1 MAKATQPIAGR
12 VVAITGGAR
21 GIGKATAQALV
32 RRGARVAIGDIDLE
46 LAGRTAEELG
56 GGTRAYYVD
65 VTDRAA
71 FERFLADVERDL
83 GELDVLINNAG
94 IMHVNRF
101 HEEDAGA
108 EDRQIDI
115 NLRGV
120 LTGSKLFVRRVLERG
135 RGGHLVNIASQAGK
149 SGFPGIATYC
159 ATKHAVVGLSQALAL
174 EYEEHGLQVSCV
186 MPVVVDTELGQGI
199 RDARGFKKVK
209 PDDVAAEIVS
219 ALERPRFNVHV
230 PRSVGVV
237 GKIIQLLPERAQR
250 FSAKLFGTDRLLL
263 DAIGRRQ
270 EYERR
275 AAASEPSRSDRA
287 ALPAGTGVHL
297 PESGRAEQKSEA
309 RS

>member
-21 GIGKATAQALV
+21 GIGKATARALV

-71 FERFLADVERDL
+71 FERFLADVEREL

-94 IMHVNRF
+94 IMHVNHF

-287 ALPAGTGVHL
+287 SLPAGTGVHL
-297 PESGRAEQKSEA
+297 PESERAEQNSEA

>member
-21 GIGKATAQALV
+21 GIGKATARALV

-46 LAGRTAEELG
+46 LARRTAEELG

-71 FERFLADVERDL
+71 FERFLADVEREL

-94 IMHVNRF
+94 IMHVNHF

-287 ALPAGTGVHL
+287 SLPAGTGVHL
-297 PESGRAEQKSEA
+297 PESERAEQNSEA